1 MASIRRNSNGEFDY
15 AYETDVYDNDAR
27 SYDVSDG
34 SDGVNA
40 EGPVG
45 DGVDV
50 FRSTDYAA
58 SYTRVAGTHDF
69 FAEAAVYALPASL
82 RDEFGKGSSTASS
95 TEASFATDPS
105 NPQAQAYDN
114 ATQSWGWASPYQNG
128 VQEGA
133 SQSSRAGDAF
143 VSGAVGG
150 FSSSGDAASAAS
162 PTNRGVFGKA
172 SLRERAGNV
181 LDTFTFAVID
191 SGIDSSAIDPDDQ
204 VLSGAS
210 RELGPA
216 RMVRRASA
224 RKAAGKFHRSAAAS
238 ASEPHRQ
245 SVNATI
251 RKYREANITDKATLA
266 SRLSAQL
273 QVTKAGAAGAGG
285 TAAGAGGAASAA
297 GTGAAGTAGASLA
310 PILAI
315 IAILLA
321 VLLLLGSCASLLFMV
336 GEDDPVYDFSAAG
349 LSDSELMVAN
359 FLAERG
365 LDNLRIAAIMANMR
379 SESGGSVGSEFNFG
393 AIEAGNAVGHGLCQ
407 WSYSRYI
414 DLVNFAAARGTSWTD
429 PQTQLEFFWS
439 GPSEYLAWI
448 SRGATNSYMITSS
461 ASTSPPAGTVV
472 YGSVSTFLNTDD
484 IAAATE
490 AFCYGWERPGIPH
503 MDRRI
508 ANAELYYKAL
518 NYSAT
523 GAKVVEAAYAIAAI
537 GTPYVYGGNNILSGC
552 DCSYFTQYCYKQAG
566 ITIPRNSEYQR
577 AFGTCI
583 PIEDALP
590 GDILWMTNHVGIYI
604 NETTVIEQTP
614 PYCRITPI
622 THQRWVC
629 AVRITAPE

>member
-15 AYETDVYDNDAR
+15 AYETDVYENDAR

-58 SYTRVAGTHDF
+58 SYTRTAGTHDF
-69 FAEAAVYALPASL
+69 FAEAAVYALPTSL
-82 RDEFGKGSSTASS
+82 RDEFGKGSARTSDAAAPSTS
-95 TEASFATDPS
+95 DPS
-105 NPQAQAYDN
+105 NPQSQVYENPA
-114 ATQSWGWASPYQNG
+114 QSWGWTNPYQSG
-128 VQEGA
+128 AQEGA
-133 SQSSRAGDAF
+133 RQGSRAGETPA
-143 VSGAVGG
+143 
-150 FSSSGDAASAAS
+150 SSGDAASATS
-162 PTNRGVFGKA
+162 PNSRGVGGKA

-216 RMVRRASA
+216 RMVRRAST
-224 RKAAGKFHRSAAAS
+224 RKAASKFHRSAEAT

-251 RKYREANITDKATLA
+251 RKYREANITDKATIA

-273 QVTKAGAAGAGG
+273 QVSQAGAAGAGG
-285 TAAGAGGAASAA
+285 AAGASGAAGAASAA
-297 GTGAAGTAGASLA
+297 GSGAAGTAGAALA

-321 VLLLLGSCASLLFMV
+321 VLLLLGSCSSLLFMV